1 MVGRRGEPSMLLM
14 KVEKPRPDF
23 FFPVSDF
30 LFLVVPSPSP
40 LKRWR
45 GLFVPPES
53 LRGGVSMVR
62 FDLERERVKEAD
74 CRSLGELS
82 EAEGVVVVMV
92 GGLVKVWECCGGEG
106 RRVIGGLLIVARM
119 LVESKGD
126 PKAGGP
132 TSEWFEVFGCA
143 DGAEISPKRWWWC
156 WLWLWWCWSW
166 RWSWMGSRD
175 GWCRSDGDLD
185 GCPEW
190 LCTADDETVEDAL
203 ELLKV
208 G

>member
-14 KVEKPRPDF
+14 KVEKPKPDF
-23 FFPVSDF
+23 FFPPSDF
-30 LFLVVPSPSP
+30 LFLLVPSPSP

-53 LRGGVSMVR
+53 LRGGVSIVL
-62 FDLERERVKEAD
+62 FDFACERVKEAD
-74 CRSLGELS
+74 CRSWGDLLG
-82 EAEGVVVVMV
+82 AEVVVVVVVVVV
-92 GGLVKVWECCGGEG
+92 GGLGKVWECCGGEG

-119 LVESKGD
+119 LLESKGD

-132 TSEWFEVFGCA
+132 TSEWFELFECE
-143 DGAEISPKRWWWC
+143 DEAEISPKRWWW
-156 WLWLWWCWSW
+156 W
-166 RWSWMGSRD
+166 WSWMGSRD

-190 LCTADDETVEDAL
+190 LCTADETDDEAL
-203 ELLKV
+203 EVLKV